1 MESADTI
8 PEDSLFIKRGEQE
21 KEINFRG
28 MVIKATIKVFTN
40 RESDELSSEFTT
52 YLGAEAEMDAAGL
65 IEARIVR
72 GLISINTTFGG
83 KPWIELTEEDKKKA
97 IDCMDPQLRERLSLE
112 ILSVSHISPEEKGF
126 LSKRS

>member
-8 PEDSLFIKRGEQE
+8 PEDSLFMKRGEQE
-21 KEINFRG
+21 KEINFKG

-72 GLISINTTFGG
+72 GLININTTFGSM
-83 KPWIELTEEDKKKA
+83 PWTKLTEEDKKKA

-126 LSKRS
+126 LSKRP